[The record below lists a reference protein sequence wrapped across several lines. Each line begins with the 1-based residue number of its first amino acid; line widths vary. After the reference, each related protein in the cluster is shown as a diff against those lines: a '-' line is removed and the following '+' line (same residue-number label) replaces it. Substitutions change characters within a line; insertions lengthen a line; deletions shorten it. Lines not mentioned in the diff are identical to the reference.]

1 MSVFLPQSLDGDVA
15 IVTGGGSGIGLEIAK
30 QLADH
35 GCRHIMILGRRE
47 NILKEA
53 CRTIP
58 NSSYH
63 FCDVRSYE
71 NCEKVVKSLA
81 SQHGFVSILINSAA
95 GNFLAAAN
103 QISSN
108 AFKTV
113 IDIDLV
119 GSFNMARACFQYL
132 KLSPNGGKIVNISAT
147 LHLPATW
154 WQVHASAAKSG
165 IDSMTRSLALEWGKY
180 AIRVN
185 SLAPGPIADTPGMTK
200 LAPAGSMKAAQIEK
214 MVKEQIP
221 VGRQGTKHD
230 IAQFVVFLCS
240 KSAEFVSGSNLIC
253 DGANQL
259 YKRPFLPE
267 KMVTAISKQLE
278 TKSRL

>member
-1 MSVFLPQSLDGDVA
+1 
-15 IVTGGGSGIGLEIAK
+15 
-30 QLADH
+30 
-35 GCRHIMILGRRE
+35 
-47 NILKEA
+47 
-53 CRTIP
+53 
-58 NSSYH
+58 
-63 FCDVRSYE
+63 
-71 NCEKVVKSLA
+71 
-81 SQHGFVSILINSAA
+81 
-95 GNFLAAAN
+95 
-103 QISSN
+103 
-108 AFKTV
+108 
-113 IDIDLV
+113 
-119 GSFNMARACFQYL
+119 
-132 KLSPNGGKIVNISAT
+132 
-147 LHLPATW
+147 
-154 WQVHASAAKSG
+154 
-165 IDSMTRSLALEWGKY
+165 MTRSLALEWGKY